1 MTKSTSETPPENVGS
16 SAEQQNTNEKKGG
29 GKVLSKA
36 ASAVSVISGYRYYSR
51 AIAQTGRAAKL
62 PILRS
67 GLKDVKKQIDSHRKG
82 AETVAAEEL
91 SEADVQRSLV
101 GHALILAVLVPAGLI
116 ALLISVH
123 GFGLLFRHGLWI
135 QNGYY
140 GTVTG
145 TAFFFFALARG
156 YVSAKSVHFFW
167 QVKQIRNQEAAAND
181 TFL

>member
-16 SAEQQNTNEKKGG
+16 SADQQTSNNKKERSALN
-29 GKVLSKA
+29 KT
-36 ASAVSVISGYRYYSR
+36 ASAISIISGYRYYSR
-51 AIAQTGRAAKL
+51 ALAQTGRAAKL

-67 GLKDVKKQIDSHRKG
+67 GLKDVKKQIDSHRSG
-82 AETVAAEEL
+82 AATVAAEEL
-91 SEADVQRSLV
+91 SETDVQRSLV

-123 GFGLLFRHGLWI
+123 GFGLLFRHGLWV

-145 TAFFFFALARG
+145 TAFLFFALARG

-167 QVKQIRNQEAAAND
+167 QVKQMRYQERAANEG
-181 TFL
+181 TL